1 MISFTSKTTILK
13 ACNLKKIVVEKDV
26 NEKNFTDL
34 LSKILVDQN
43 EYFSKK
49 NNLAKLTKENTWE
62 LNKSKLT
69 KLLNEN

>member
-1 MISFTSKTTILK
+1 MQ
-13 ACNLKKIVVEKDV
+13 KDV

-49 NNLAKLTKENTWE
+49 NNLAQLTKENTWE
-62 LNKSKLT
+62 VNKSKLT